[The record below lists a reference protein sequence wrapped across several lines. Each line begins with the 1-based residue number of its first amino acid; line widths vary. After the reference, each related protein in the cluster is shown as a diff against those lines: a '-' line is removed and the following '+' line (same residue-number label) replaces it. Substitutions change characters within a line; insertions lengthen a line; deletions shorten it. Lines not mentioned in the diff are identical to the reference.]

1 MSDRIGPPDVPGVTT
16 PLTAVLNTPA
26 PAARHP
32 LRTAAGLVLV
42 TATSWR
48 VPLPRVLGVVTSAGE
63 VRRTW
68 SRGPRQ

>member
-1 MSDRIGPPDVPGVTT
+1 MSHRIDPPEGQGVSTS
-16 PLTAVLNTPA
+16 LAVVLNAPA
-26 PAARHP
+26 PAGRHP
-32 LRTAAGLVLV
+32 LRTAAGLVST
-42 TATSWR
+42 TALSWR